1 MLTYMKRLSR
11 LSSLSLLCILGLGL
25 VACKPK
31 YQPRPEDTLMG
42 SGYSQRHDY
51 IESSEAYQAALE
63 EAGLELREEHHFG
76 KASTSQYA
84 KEDALV
90 SIYFQFD
97 NFTIDT
103 NERPKLSDTLE
114 QLKDNSKLKLLIVG
128 HCDYHGTAAYNMA
141 LGEKRAKSVRDY
153 LIQAGADSQRID
165 TLSRGDLDAEVR
177 TGSPAETSQDRRA
190 DVFTND

>member
-1 MLTYMKRLSR
+1 MKRF
-11 LSSLSLLCILGLGL
+11 SSLSLLFIVGLFLSG
-25 VACKPK
+25 CRPK

-42 SGYSQRHDY
+42 SGYSKRHDY
-51 IESSEAYQAALE
+51 IESSEAYQAYLE
-63 EAGLELREEHHFG
+63 EEGLELRQENTLG
-76 KASTSQYA
+76 RASKSQYA
-84 KEDALV
+84 KENALV

-103 NERPKLSDTLE
+103 SERPKLSDALE
-114 QLKDNSKLKLLIVG
+114 QLKDNPKLKLIVVG

-141 LGEKRAKSVRDY
+141 LGEKRAKNVRDY
-153 LIQAGADSQRID
+153 LIQAGADAQHID

-190 DVFTND
+190 DLFIND